1 KFMYLEHWKLDNFP
15 FDNTPSAQFYYE
27 TSDHR
32 MLCEDLYDAI
42 VRRRGAITLTGNIGC
57 GKTTTIQRV
66 LLDLPQERFDIALIN
81 FSSLSATEML
91 FEITQQLGL
100 KTKKYRTDKNVL
112 LQALQDHLALNA
124 THDRDTLIC
133 IDEAQ
138 SIPDI
143 STLEELRMLLNFQ
156 LGDRFL
162 ITLLLVGQPELQ
174 QKIAEIPQLQ
184 QRIALNL
191 HIGRLDIQST
201 MHYLLHRLR
210 KAGCK
215 QPILTKQAVTHIYQ
229 HSQGVPRVINH
240 LMDRCLLMGMRTD
253 KKIIDQKLV
262 YTTMQRYPLS

>member
-1 KFMYLEHWKLDNFP
+1 MYLEHWKLDDFP
-15 FDNTPSAQFYYE
+15 FDNNPSSHFFYE

-32 MLCEDLYDAI
+32 VLCEDLYDAI
-42 VRRRGAITLTGNIGC
+42 IRRRGAIALTGNIGC

-66 LLDLPQERFDIALIN
+66 LLDLPQESFDIALIN
-81 FSSLSATEML
+81 FSSLSAIEML

-100 KTKKYRTDKNVL
+100 KTKKMRSDKNAL
-112 LQALQDHLALNA
+112 LQSLQDHLANNA
-124 THDRDTLIC
+124 GHDRDTLIC

-184 QRIALNL
+184 QRIAVNL
-191 HIGRLDIQST
+191 HIGKLNIQNT
-201 MHYLLHRLR
+201 MHYLLHRLQ

-215 QPILTKQAVTHIYQ
+215 QPILTKQAVTQIYQ
-229 HSQGVPRVINH
+229 NSQGIPRLINH
-240 LMDRCLLMGMRTD
+240 LMDRCLLVGMRTN
-253 KKIIDQKLV
+253 KAIIDQKLV
-262 YTTMQRYPLS
+262 QSTIQRYPIS